1 MAYDLKSFT
10 VEEKIKLLA
19 GQDTW
24 HTEDFSGRL
33 YKVKVS
39 DGPVGLRTPAY
50 NPKTDKWEDLPA
62 VAYPSTQVLSQTW
75 DKEIA
80 YKTGEFLADDCIEKG
95 VDVLLA
101 PGVNIKRNVLC
112 GRNFEYFSEDPYL
125 AGVMAREYV
134 KGVQVHNVGTTV
146 KHYCANNQERCRFW
160 VSSEV
165 DERTLREIYLEPFR
179 IAEEAQPWA
188 IMCAYNLV
196 NGVRMS
202 EHKKLYSVL
211 RDEFKHGD
219 RLIMSD
225 WSAVQD
231 RVASLKAGLDLEM
244 PYSLKGYN
252 RLMEA
257 YKRGEIT
264 EEEIDA
270 CAKRVLDF
278 IEKCEKTSQKREIQ
292 STQEERLQG
301 ALKVAEEGIVLLK
314 NDGVLP
320 IKSGESVAV
329 IGHCAEYYTSGGGSS
344 RVVPLTNPK
353 PLHEALK
360 DTLKGSEVT
369 FKSLYGNHENF
380 YVAVNEAY
388 GKDVAIVCVNNDAGE
403 GWDRESMKLNKNQ
416 EMIIAETA
424 KLNENVVVIV
434 YGGAPIDMS
443 DWIDCVS
450 AVLWVGY
457 PGEMGSQ
464 AIANIV
470 SGKVNPSGKTTES
483 FPYTLADSIA
493 EYSHADFMKS
503 GYEEGLFV
511 GYRLYDGE
519 NTAGLQT
526 LFPFGYGLSYSEFDY
541 GNLKCE
547 KVQDGVKVSFDIT
560 NISDVEGAEVAQ
572 IYVREVHPKVIRP
585 YKELK
590 QFARVKLKGGETKR
604 VELLLN
610 MHAFEY
616 YSTALDCWT
625 HTPGRFEILVG
636 ASVED
641 ILLQQTVEIE

>member
-1 MAYDLKSFT
+1 MAYSVKDFT
-10 VEEKIKLLA
+10 VEQKIKLLA
-19 GQDTW
+19 GQDSW
-24 HTEDFSGRL
+24 HTEDFGGKL

-50 NPKTDKWEDLPA
+50 NEKSGKWEDLPA

-75 DKEIA
+75 DKALA
-80 YKTGEFLADDCIEKG
+80 YKTGEYLADDCIDKD

-134 KGVQVHNVGTTV
+134 KGVQDHHVGTTL
-146 KHYCANNQERCRFW
+146 KHFCANNQERCRFW

-165 DERTLREIYLEPFR
+165 DERTLHEIYLEPFR

-188 IMCAYNLV
+188 VMCAYNPV

-202 EHKKLYSVL
+202 EHTKLYNVL
-211 RDEFKHGD
+211 RNDFGHGD

-244 PYSLKGYN
+244 PYSKKGYD
-252 RLMEA
+252 RLISA
-257 YKRGEIT
+257 YNNGEIT
-264 EEEIDA
+264 EEEIDV
-270 CAKRVLDF
+270 CAQRVLDF
-278 IEKCEKTSQKREIQ
+278 IEKCEKTSKMRKVE
-292 STQEERLQG
+292 SSNEERLQG

-329 IGHCAEYYTSGGGSS
+329 IGHCAQYYTSGGGSAK
-344 RVVPLTNPK
+344 VNPLTNPA
-353 PLHEALK
+353 PLHEVLK
-360 DTLKGSEVT
+360 NELGGCEVT
-369 FKSLYGNHENF
+369 FQTLYENHENF
-380 YVAVNEAY
+380 YVAVSKTC

-403 GWDRESMKLNKNQ
+403 GWDRETMKLNKNQ
-416 EMIIAETA
+416 EMIIKETA
-424 KLNENVVVIV
+424 KQNENVVVIV
-434 YGGAPIDMS
+434 YSGAPIDMS
-443 DWIDCVS
+443 DWIDSVS

-457 PGEMGSQ
+457 PGEMGSF
-464 AIANIV
+464 AIANIL

-483 FPYTLADSIA
+483 FPLTLEDSIA
-493 EYSHADFMKS
+493 EYSYNDLKTS
-503 GYEEGLFV
+503 CYEEGLFV

-519 NTAGLQT
+519 NSLGLQT
-526 LFPFGYGLSYSEFDY
+526 LFPFGYGLSYSAFEY
-541 GNLKCE
+541 SSLKCDKME
-547 KVQDGVKVSFDIT
+547 NGVKVSFDIT
-560 NISDVEGAEVAQ
+560 NVSGIDGAEIAQ
-572 IYVREVHPKVIRP
+572 VYVREVYPAVRRP

-590 QFARVKLKGGETKR
+590 QFEKVYLKAGETKK
-604 VELLLN
+604 VELWLDK
-610 MHAFEY
+610 HAFEY
-616 YSTALDCWT
+616 YSTALDKWT
-625 HTPGRFEILVG
+625 HTPGNFEILVG
-636 ASVED
+636 SSSED
-641 ILLQQTVEIE
+641 ILLNAVIEIE